1 MTMQPS
7 PVLVCRFPLP
17 GATAPLQRGACALS
31 APNAGGLPCSAK
43 DH

>member
-7 PVLVCRFPLP
+7 PVLWCRFPSQ
-17 GATAPLQRGACALS
+17 GAIAPLQRGACALS